1 MIYVIYF
8 RALSELWACDRSE
21 SAPNGDPS
29 VCRCHH
35 HRCSL
40 RSSRPLL
47 PPALPAPRPLE
58 HLPREAK
65 VQPSPLGSPTCSTG
79 TASTPGV
86 RCCHSDSQFRLSTTT
101 TVRVS
106 RSSQGETGLDW
117 KVPGCRKWEHF
128 RVQQHLRWPGWRG
141 SSSGATALS
150 PARISARIW
159 TASSGGF
166 YCNLSL
172 YSDSGWLIKGH
183 ILGNALS
190 PIGPC
195 ILALSQWSHPY
206 LVTTNRSGYNKPN
219 FSISNLHISFLFRT
233 SPLICQQNSDGC

>member
-1 MIYVIYF
+1 MNIWYTFLIYVIYF

-40 RSSRPLL
+40 RASPPSSPQPCQHQDHWSTFPERPRSSLL
-47 PPALPAPRPLE
+47 PWPAP
-58 HLPREAK
+58 HA
-65 VQPSPLGSPTCSTG
+65 PLGLPT
-79 TASTPGV
+79 P
-86 RCCHSDSQFRLSTTT
+86 
-101 TVRVS
+101 
-106 RSSQGETGLDW
+106 
-117 KVPGCRKWEHF
+117 
-128 RVQQHLRWPGWRG
+128 RG
-141 SSSGATALS
+141 SDVATQ
-150 PARISARIW
+150 
-159 TASSGGF
+159 TASSACLLQQQFGWVEVVKVRLGWIERCRVAGSGSISESSSTSGDQEGEAPPLGPQLYLQPEYQPGYGQRVQVGF
-166 YCNLSL
+166 IAIYRFILT
-172 YSDSGWLIKGH
+172 SGWLIKGH

-219 FSISNLHISFLFRT
+219 FSISL
-233 SPLICQQNSDGC
+233 